1 MNAVNTNTGERTL
14 ITVSRADPHL
24 PLVTL
29 CRPEARNAVSVQL
42 ARELDATV
50 AALEADEQVRAVILT
65 GEGDV
70 FCAGADLREVA
81 AGRLAS
87 LFTERGGFAG
97 FVDAPRR
104 KPWIAAVNGPA
115 LAGGFEIVL
124 ACDIVIASTT
134 ARFGLPEVTRGLI
147 ASAGGLHRLPR
158 ALPKAIAIEMILTG
172 DAMDVGRAQSFGLV
186 NHVVECEALLDT
198 ARIVAGRIAS
208 AAPLAVQESLTI
220 AKLATNFDDAILR
233 ERGDAAQD
241 RLGNSADYAEGARA
255 FLEKRAPVWQGR

>member
-1 MNAVNTNTGERTL
+1 MDAVNANAGERTL
-14 ITVSRADPHL
+14 VTVSSADPHL
-24 PLVTL
+24 PVVTL
-29 CRPEARNAVSVQL
+29 CRPEARNAVSARL
-42 ARELDATV
+42 AQELEATV
-50 AALEADEQVRAVILT
+50 AAVEADEQVRAVILI

-81 AGRLAS
+81 AGRLTS

-124 ACDIVIASTT
+124 ACDIVVASAN

-172 DAMDVGRAQSFGLV
+172 TAMDVERARSLGLV
-186 NHVVECEALLDT
+186 NHVVEHDRLIET
-198 ARIVAGRIAS
+198 ARAVAGSIAC
-208 AAPLAVQESLTI
+208 AAPLAVQESLAI
-220 AKLATNFDDAILR
+220 VKLATNFDDASLR
-233 ERGDAAQD
+233 VRGDAAQD
-241 RLGNSADYAEGARA
+241 RLSSSADYAEGARA
-255 FLEKRAPVWQGR
+255 FLEKRPPVWQGR